1 MFDVYE
7 LMVVAIVI
15 NIPLTPCPNQKFLGF
30 ASLCLMPPF
39 FPRKP
44 PPNGALNV
52 RQLLSLQCPQGN
64 GLQGQEKGLRG
75 QLSPQ
80 WAPKKGPAWP
90 GIPLKT
96 PRYV

>member
-39 FPRKP
+39 SP
-44 PPNGALNV
+44 P
-52 RQLLSLQCPQGN
+52 
-64 GLQGQEKGLRG
+64 ET
-75 QLSPQ
+75 
-80 WAPKKGPAWP
+80 
-90 GIPLKT
+90 T
-96 PRYV
+96 P